1 VSDSKLRRTNQSSR
15 STQAEPLSG
24 VVQTIAEG
32 LSMVVQRPRLMLLP
46 LIVDL
51 VLWLVVQTSIQP
63 LADGVAR
70 FLTTSG
76 AEDGAEAA
84 RTLRS
89 MGEHV
94 RTSDALSV
102 FIPSIFSGL
111 PLDSL
116 MNALVFLLAPGVAF
130 GIDRDAMYG
139 AWEDGVF
146 GVWTP
151 DSAAVV
157 AGICLLCLVVGS
169 LILVA
174 FRVPLAR
181 AIRGDSSPIRHA
193 ARETAMAWLRFLG
206 YLALLAAA
214 GGALLIPIFFA
225 SLVFIILGFNLVFV
239 LTMALF
245 IFGGMASVYTL
256 FVLDA
261 ILLHRIGPVQA
272 VSMSMSVARNYFGQT
287 ARFAATSLLLA
298 TGALQVWSVIVENV
312 PGIAIAL
319 VANAFLGTGLSL
331 ASMLFYSDRFLLMN
345 ASRRTARS

>member
-1 VSDSKLRRTNQSSR
+1 VSDSDLRRTNQSSR
-15 STQAEPLSG
+15 SAQAAPVAG
-24 VVQTIAEG
+24 VVQTIADG
-32 LSMVVQRPRLMLLP
+32 LSMVIQRPQLMLLP

-51 VLWLVVQTSIQP
+51 LLWLFVQTSIEP
-63 LADGVAR
+63 LVDGVAR

-76 AEDGAEAA
+76 AADGAEAA
-84 RTLRS
+84 RTVRS
-89 MGEHV
+89 LGDHV
-94 RTSDALSV
+94 RTSDALGM

-116 MNALVFLLAPGVAF
+116 MHAFVFLLVPDVAF
-130 GIDRDAMYG
+130 GIDREAMYG
-139 AWEDGVF
+139 AWEDGLF
-146 GVWTP
+146 GVWRP

-157 AGICLLCLVVGS
+157 AGAGLLFLLVGS
-169 LILVA
+169 LMLVT

-181 AIRGDSSPIRHA
+181 TVRGDTSPMRNA
-193 ARETAMAWLRFLG
+193 ACEIAMAWVRFLG
-206 YLALLAAA
+206 YLLLLAAA
-214 GGALLIPIFFA
+214 GGAVLIPILVA
-225 SLVFIILGFNLVFV
+225 SLVFIVLGFNLVFV
-239 LTMALF
+239 LTMAIF

-272 VSMSMSVARNYFGQT
+272 ISMSMTVARNYFGQT

-298 TGALQVWSVIVENV
+298 TGALQVWSVIVENI

-331 ASMLFYSDRFLLMN
+331 ASMLFYSDRFLLMK
-345 ASRRTARS
+345 ASRRTSRS